1 MRRTLRL
8 LHLQN
13 LFHKP
18 REMVRDDSSAVA
30 AHPGCSL
37 NLDVVPVHAAA
48 RTGNLNPLAACSLN
62 DLRVFWTYGKFH
74 PNPPLCYYAVRRNLD
89 SRPCALAEDESY
101 SKRARSSKSEGSE
114 PASVTVLGPG
124 VQPAAARSAQPRPAR
139 VWVVIFDEKDVK
151 AFAGL
156 SPHLRGYRESRRVQ
170 ASGAYALLLERAS
183 ARLRRGG

>member
-114 PASVTVLGPG
+114 PASVTVDP
-124 VQPAAARSAQPRPAR
+124 RSATEYCAHCDQRSTYEQSLPCETRQP
-139 VWVVIFDEKDVK
+139 VVTR
-151 AFAGL
+151 
-156 SPHLRGYRESRRVQ
+156 RGEEPSTSILSRRCGGSVLL
-170 ASGAYALLLERAS
+170 ASPDHVESSLQTL
-183 ARLRRGG
+183 